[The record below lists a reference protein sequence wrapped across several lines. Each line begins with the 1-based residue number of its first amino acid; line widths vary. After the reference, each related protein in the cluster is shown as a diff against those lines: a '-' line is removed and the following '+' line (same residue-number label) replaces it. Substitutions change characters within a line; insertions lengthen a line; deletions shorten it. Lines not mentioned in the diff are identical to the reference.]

1 MPNKKSTSLR
11 GKLSVLS
18 ADRESFTEVQIQ
30 LLAAVD
36 ECGSISAAAKKVSIS
51 YKTGQHIIDAMNNMS
66 EKPLV
71 LRSAGG
77 TRGGGTRLT
86 EHGRGIIQGFTQI
99 KREHEAFVAQL
110 GSKLQSVDDIAKFMR
125 SNTLRSSARN
135 QYHGTVTAITP
146 GAVNSEVE
154 LAISDSVSLTALITD
169 DSLKN
174 MRLKIG
180 SYCIALIKSSWIL
193 LTKEADLKTSARN
206 QLTGVVSKINKG
218 QVNSEIILDLGD
230 EKSLC
235 AIITNVSVSELGL
248 KKGDNASALFK
259 ASSIILLNG

>member
-1 MPNKKSTSLR
+1 MPNKKSTSLQ

-18 ADRESFTEVQIQ
+18 ADRKSFTEMQIQ

-36 ECGSISAAAKKVSIS
+36 EWGSISAAAKKVGIS
-51 YKTGQHIIDAMNNMS
+51 YKTAWDRIDAMNNMS

-86 EHGRGIIQGFTQI
+86 EHGQEILKGFAQI
-99 KREHEAFVAQL
+99 KREHEAFVTQL
-110 GSKLQSVDDIAKFMR
+110 GSKLQSVDDIAKFMHN
-125 SNTLRSSARN
+125 NTLRSSARN

-146 GAVNSEVE
+146 GTVNSEVQ

-174 MRLKIG
+174 MGLKIG
-180 SYCIALIKSSWIL
+180 SHCIALIKSSWIL
-193 LTKEADLKTSARN
+193 LSKEVDLKTSARN

-218 QVNSEIILDLGD
+218 QVNSEIVLDLGD

-235 AIITNVSVSELGL
+235 AIITNVSVNELDL
-248 KKGDNASALFK
+248 KKGDHASALFK
-259 ASSIILLNG
+259 ASSIILLNR